1 MQEVVLPRTW
11 PARYVTGLKKKK
23 QMCTL
28 SNVTVQ
34 LMVCRSK
41 HFMSKSVQ
49 SRWRLHETDFVK
61 CYNWFHIWTVR
72 FKLFTK
78 KLVVVFLTLVVC
90 PWLVCC
96 FGDRMM
102 AAMGRR
108 VWRWWTWWRGR
119 FWVETRLHW
128 PVNWMLGWRRTQRKC
143 RTSSPGVKH

>member
-1 MQEVVLPRTW
+1 MQEVVLPHTW
-11 PARYVTGLKKKK
+11 PARYVTGLKKKE

-72 FKLFTK
+72 IKLFTK

-90 PWLVCC
+90 PWLWFVALVTGWWQQWGGACE
-96 FGDRMM
+96 GGEHDDG
-102 AAMGRR
+102 AGSEWGRGSTGQSTGCLAGGEHS
-108 VWRWWTWWRGR
+108 VSA
-119 FWVETRLHW
+119 EPPL
-128 PVNWMLGWRRTQRKC
+128 QA
-143 RTSSPGVKH
+143 